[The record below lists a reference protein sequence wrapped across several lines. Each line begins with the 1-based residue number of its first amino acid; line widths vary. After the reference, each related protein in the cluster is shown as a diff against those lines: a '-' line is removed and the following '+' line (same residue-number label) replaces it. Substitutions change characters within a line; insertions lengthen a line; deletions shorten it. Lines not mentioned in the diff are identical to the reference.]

1 MKIGKWIVA
10 VMAVSGGW
18 FTLSCRAPE
27 HHPHLVASR
36 GTESTMDVAEITPQQ
51 AKKLLDSNQGYVYL
65 DVRTE
70 SEFAAGHVPDAWNI
84 PVAQMDPA
92 GGGMVLNPDFLA
104 VVRANLPLDAKVVCG
119 CRSGSR
125 SEMAVRILLEAGYQ
139 GAVNMEG
146 GFAGQTDATGEVLVE
161 GWSTLGYPVSH
172 GDDRGR
178 THAEIRAAGK

>member
-1 MKIGKWIVA
+1 
-10 VMAVSGGW
+10 MAVSGGW
-18 FTLSCRAPE
+18 FALACRAPE
-27 HHPHLVASR
+27 HHPQLVASR
-36 GTESTMDVAEITPQQ
+36 GAEPTMDVTEITPQE
-51 AKKLLDSNQGYVYL
+51 AKELLDSDQGYVYL

-104 VVRANLPLDAKVVCG
+104 VVQANLPVDAKVVCG

-139 GAVNMEG
+139 GAVNMGG
-146 GFAGQTDATGEVLVE
+146 GFAGQADATGEVLVE
-161 GWSTLGYPVSH
+161 GWSTLGFPVSH

-178 THAEIRAAGK
+178 THAQIRDPGE